1 MSTQRRPL
9 RTAEGTFGS
18 STTTIT
24 STNASS
30 SSANGPP
37 TRGARL
43 VLRAEQRQ
51 QAQEGEPARP
61 EKRIHWAEDVV
72 NNEGMGKKSS
82 KGKPD
87 PSQSE

>member
-1 MSTQRRPL
+1 MATQPRPL
-9 RTAEGTFGS
+9 CTAEGTFGS

-30 SSANGPP
+30 SSASGPP

-43 VLRAEQRQ
+43 VLRAEQQ
-51 QAQEGEPARP
+51 QTAQEGESSRP

-82 KGKPD
+82 KGKTGPYRVG
-87 PSQSE
+87 